1 MGGTRIKQYDCR
13 LMMNRKYTR
22 HNWCALRKFSKNG
35 KVNLPL
41 PDLQDLLLTLALV
54 VLIIILTWGRLLI
67 SGATGHFHRYSN
79 GYYHLND
86 WAVENLALA
95 QIVAVAA

>member
-1 MGGTRIKQYDCR
+1 MI
-13 LMMNRKYTR
+13 NREYTR
-22 HNWCALRKFSKNG
+22 HNWCALQKFSKSS
-35 KVNLPL
+35 KVDISL
-41 PDLQDLLLTLALV
+41 PDLHDLFLTLALV